1 MKYDNLSY
9 LWNAKTERQRGERGV
24 RPQPF
29 GLMSKWSIGFILLS
43 KTVGLY
49 LPTIQWYSI
58 SLFSMH
64 TLFTY
69 IYIFMKCSI
78 VFDVGI
84 TPSLLP
90 LPQTHSQLRRDLHF
104 IWMDLMNFELSSIE
118 STDQRNYICSNI
130 WCGKWSVKVKISEF
144 THWMCF
150 VHSLFVAQHSSEMSF
165 VLASTRIF
173 N

>member
-9 LWNAKTERQRGERGV
+9 LWNAKTKRQRGERGV

-69 IYIFMKCSI
+69 IYIYE
-78 VFDVGI
+78 VFD
-84 TPSLLP
+84 S
-90 LPQTHSQLRRDLHF
+90 
-104 IWMDLMNFELSSIE
+104 
-118 STDQRNYICSNI
+118 I
-130 WCGKWSVKVKISEF
+130 WCRHNTIIAAAAANTLSATPWFAFHLNGFDEFWTVIDRKNWS
-144 THWMCF
+144 TQLY
-150 VHSLFVAQHSSEMSF
+150 LFEHLVW
-165 VLASTRIF
+165 
-173 N
+173 